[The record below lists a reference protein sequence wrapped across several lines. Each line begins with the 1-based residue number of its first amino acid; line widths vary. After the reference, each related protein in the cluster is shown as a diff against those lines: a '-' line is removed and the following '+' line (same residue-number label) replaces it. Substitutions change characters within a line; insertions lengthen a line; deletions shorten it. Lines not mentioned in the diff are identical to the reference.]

1 VPPGGLETRWDQPTG
16 IFYECIAAPATKP
29 LQGLNEVPIKTTVLH
44 LLNQNRRD
52 LPVILFSA
60 AYMAVFVAVAL
71 TRHNYE
77 FILYAAVVLLL
88 ASWILVKQRTVQ
100 FDLVILWGLSLW
112 GLLHMAGGNI
122 HVSGNVLYNVQL
134 IPRFLRYDQLVHA
147 FGFGTATLVCFH
159 ILSGMLDPAAPRRL
173 TLIILV
179 ALMGCGLGALN
190 EIVEFLAV
198 TLMPE
203 TNVGGYENTLWDL
216 IFNLI
221 GASLA
226 ATWAMNTNRNVS
238 ARAVPQN

>member
-1 VPPGGLETRWDQPTG
+1 MPDSTR
-16 IFYECIAAPATKP
+16 K
-29 LQGLNEVPIKTTVLH
+29 
-44 LLNQNRRD
+44 NRRD

-60 AYMAVFVAVAL
+60 AYMVIFVAVSL

-77 FILYAAVVLLL
+77 FILYAGVVVLL
-88 ASWILVKQRTVQ
+88 AAWILIKQRTVQ

-122 HVSGNVLYNVQL
+122 RVGDSVLYNVQL
-134 IPRFLRYDQLVHA
+134 VPRLLRYDQLVHA
-147 FGFGTATLVCFH
+147 FGFGAATLVCFH
-159 ILSGMLDPAAPRRL
+159 ILSGMLDSHAPRGL

-198 TLMPE
+198 KFMPE

-216 IFNLI
+216 MFNLI

-226 ATWAMNTNRNVS
+226 ATWAVMRNPKRH
-238 ARAVPQN
+238 ARPNPAN